1 MKLVADFC
9 IIPMDGSTSIA
20 PYVGAC
26 QKILEDAGLTLN
38 FHACG
43 TNIEGEWDAVMAAVK
58 ACHEAVHAKGCPRVW
73 STVHLGTRFDHE
85 ESIDGKMDRAQQERN
100 QASS

>member
-9 IIPMDGSTSIA
+9 IIPMDGSASIA

-26 QKILEDAGLTLN
+26 QKILEDAGLTVN

-43 TNIEGEWDAVMAAVK
+43 TNIEGEWDDVLTAVK
-58 ACHEAVHAKGCPRVW
+58 ACHEKVHEMGCARIL
-73 STVHLGTRFDHE
+73 STMRLGTRFDHE
-85 ESIDGKMDRAQQERN
+85 ETITGKMNRAEQERKR
-100 QASS
+100 

>member
-26 QKILEDAGLTLN
+26 QKILEDAGLKLN

-43 TNIEGEWDAVMAAVK
+43 TNIEGEWDEVMAAVK

-85 ESIDGKMDRAQQERN
+85 ESITGKMARAEQERKG
-100 QASS
+100 